1 VKAFLILVQTTSI
14 ILGSSSFVLAH
25 SVLSREVKVSGDYQ
39 AVMEA
44 TADVPDHYERFAI
57 TYTYLLLNKDGSQY
71 VSFDYAKVNFAPK
84 KGGLIMK
91 AELDGPK
98 NGLSGT
104 ELDVAMPAPG
114 DYETEVAF
122 YKNGQSKELARASFD
137 FFVIAMPK
145 ATSTEPGATT
155 QPPPTN
161 SNSVPRYVWAII
173 LFVLGIVAGRLTPKV
188 YQWTFSN

>member
-1 VKAFLILVQTTSI
+1 MKSCLIPALLIVFLSFSVAYGHSI
-14 ILGSSSFVLAH
+14 
-25 SVLSREVKVSGDYQ
+25 LSREVKVSGDYQ
-39 AVMEA
+39 AIMEA

-71 VSFDYAKVNFAPK
+71 VPFDYAKVYFAPK

-98 NGLSGT
+98 NGLPGT

-122 YKNGQSKELARASFD
+122 YKNGQSREIAKADFD
-137 FFVIAMPK
+137 FVVIP
-145 ATSTEPGATT
+145 
-155 QPPPTN
+155 
-161 SNSVPRYVWAII
+161 
-173 LFVLGIVAGRLTPKV
+173 IVTGTIRPLTV
-188 YQWTFSN
+188 NLIG